1 MLLHAVV
8 CCAQVYTVTL
18 HGEQLKTDFRVINTG
33 DKPFDF
39 TTALHTYIE
48 VLDVNKAKVRSGT
61 AGTLHCLAIH
71 HTHAVGNHLTGA
83 CRHNIPLLL
92 RLATHSST

>member
-1 MLLHAVV
+1 MCTPL
-8 CCAQVYTVTL
+8 QVYTVTL

-48 VLDVNKAKVRSGT
+48 VQHVKDAKVGSSQP
-61 AGTLHCLAIH
+61 LA
-71 HTHAVGNHLTGA
+71 
-83 CRHNIPLLL
+83 
-92 RLATHSST
+92 